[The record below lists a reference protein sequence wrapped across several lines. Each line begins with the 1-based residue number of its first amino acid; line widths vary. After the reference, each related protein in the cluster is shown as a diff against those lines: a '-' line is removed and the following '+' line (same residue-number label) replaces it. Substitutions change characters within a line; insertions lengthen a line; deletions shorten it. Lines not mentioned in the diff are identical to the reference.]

1 MATRIPPE
9 ERQTNLVVALMA
21 TEIGLTKQ
29 QILDNIS
36 GYRQRAAAGARADAL
51 EKMFERDKDELR
63 TLGVPIETIGDPSD
77 PNDLREARY
86 RIPKAEYDLP
96 ADLEFSAAE
105 LAVLTLAGSVWSA
118 ESASADAQ
126 AGVRKIRALGIDGD
140 EPIIGFAP
148 RITTR
153 EASFGPLQNAI
164 ESCKVVSF
172 DYLKPGELSPR
183 RRQIEPLALLDYE
196 ARWHVY
202 GIDIDADDERTFLLS
217 RIVGDVSVTRKSFDS
232 RLREGAGERALAGLE
247 DVARRNSALLEI
259 TPGTEA
265 SLRLG
270 RRATAEVQGFRVPF
284 VDVHIFADEL
294 ASYGPEVRVVE
305 PRSLHDAV
313 VERLK
318 AIVAAHS
325 DGSAHDG

>member
-1 MATRIPPE
+1 MAARIPPE

-36 GYRQRAAAGARADAL
+36 GYRQRAESGTRTDAL

-63 TLGVPIETIGDPSD
+63 NLGVPIETIGDSSD

-105 LAVLTLAGSVWSA
+105 LAVLQLAGSVWSA
-118 ESASADAQ
+118 ESSSADAL

-153 EASFGPLQNAI
+153 EESFAPLQSAI
-164 ESCKVVSF
+164 EACKTVTF
-172 DYLKPGELSPR
+172 DYLKPGEQSPR
-183 RRQIEPLALLDYE
+183 RRQIAPLALLDFE

-202 GIDIDADDERTFLLS
+202 GIDIEADGERTFLLS
-217 RIVGDVSVTRKSFDS
+217 RIVGKVSVAKADFDPG
-232 RLREGAGERALAGLE
+232 LRDGAGDRALAGLE
-247 DVARRNSALLEI
+247 EVAARNSALLEI

-265 SLRLG
+265 ALRLG
-270 RRATAEVQGFRVPF
+270 RRANAQLQGFSVSF
-284 VDVHIFADEL
+284 VDMHIFADEL

-305 PRSLHDAV
+305 PESLRDAV
-313 VERLK
+313 ISRLE
-318 AIVAAHS
+318 AIAGAH
-325 DGSAHDG
+325 GSGGGI